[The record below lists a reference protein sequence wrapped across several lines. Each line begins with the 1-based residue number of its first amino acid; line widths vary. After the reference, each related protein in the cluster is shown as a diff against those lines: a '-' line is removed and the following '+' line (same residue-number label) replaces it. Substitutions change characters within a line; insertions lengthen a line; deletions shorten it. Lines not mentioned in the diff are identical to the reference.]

1 MDPQKVFQIMDVI
14 ANTISDTCTPQIIPN
29 ISFQNVKDT
38 CIIIVEIAPGGNR
51 PYYVKA
57 LGMEKGCFVRVAG
70 TTRPADA
77 CKRKELQLEGTN
89 QYFDEMLC
97 IGYPVE
103 EAAIHKLCKDIDLYH
118 RKSKRTEEQE
128 EQSSVASLCNLKL
141 LKMQG
146 EQLFATNAFVLLTSS
161 YFPYAKIQCALFKG
175 ITRDVFIDK
184 KEYTGSL
191 YEQIDAAY
199 QFVLRHMDLH
209 VEIEGLIR
217 KEQYEVPVSAIREMI
232 INAVMHRCYMDSS
245 CIQVAIFDDRIEV
258 TSPGS
263 LYGGLT
269 LEEAMQG
276 RSKIRNHAIAEV
288 FSRMGIVETW
298 GTGIQRILKR
308 AQEYQLPKPEF
319 IEFGDSFRV
328 NFYRPTV
335 QRVDRRPIEKA
346 DRKPIEKADRKQVQ
360 YQEILQYIEENGSIT
375 NAQARSLLQLAE
387 STVKRICREMVE
399 EELLLA
405 QGERRHRVYKIKKS

>member
-1 MDPQKVFQIMDVI
+1 M
-14 ANTISDTCTPQIIPN
+14 
-29 ISFQNVKDT
+29 
-38 CIIIVEIAPGGNR
+38 
-51 PYYVKA
+51 
-57 LGMEKGCFVRVAG
+57 
-70 TTRPADA
+70 
-77 CKRKELQLEGTN
+77 
-89 QYFDEMLC
+89 
-97 IGYPVE
+97 
-103 EAAIHKLCKDIDLYH
+103 
-118 RKSKRTEEQE
+118 
-128 EQSSVASLCNLKL
+128 
-141 LKMQG
+141 
-146 EQLFATNAFVLLTSS
+146 ATNAFVLLTSS

-175 ITRDVFIDK
+175 VTRDVFIDK
-184 KEYTGSL
+184 KEYTGGL
-191 YEQIDAAY
+191 YEQIEAAY
-199 QFVLRHMDLH
+199 RFVLRHIDLH

-232 INAVMHRCYMDSS
+232 INAVTHRCYMDSS

-288 FSRMGIVETW
+288 FGRMGIVEAW

-335 QRVDRRPIEKA
+335 QKVDRRPIEKA
-346 DRKPIEKADRKQVQ
+346 DRKPIEMPIESRCSIRK
-360 YQEILQYIEENGSIT
+360 YFNI
-375 NAQARSLLQLAE
+375 
-387 STVKRICREMVE
+387 
-399 EELLLA
+399 
-405 QGERRHRVYKIKKS
+405 

>member
-1 MDPQKVFQIMDVI
+1 M
-14 ANTISDTCTPQIIPN
+14 
-29 ISFQNVKDT
+29 
-38 CIIIVEIAPGGNR
+38 
-51 PYYVKA
+51 
-57 LGMEKGCFVRVAG
+57 
-70 TTRPADA
+70 
-77 CKRKELQLEGTN
+77 
-89 QYFDEMLC
+89 
-97 IGYPVE
+97 
-103 EAAIHKLCKDIDLYH
+103 
-118 RKSKRTEEQE
+118 
-128 EQSSVASLCNLKL
+128 
-141 LKMQG
+141 
-146 EQLFATNAFVLLTSS
+146 
-161 YFPYAKIQCALFKG
+161 
-175 ITRDVFIDK
+175 
-184 KEYTGSL
+184 

-232 INAVMHRCYMDSS
+232 INAVTHRCYMDSS

-346 DRKPIEKADRKQVQ
+346 DRKPIEKADRKQMQ
-360 YQEILQYIEENGSIT
+360 YQKILQYIEENGSIT

-399 EELLLA
+399 EELLIA
-405 QGERRHRVYKIKKS
+405 EGERRHRVYKIKKS